1 MLRMTRLPL
10 VLVAALLLTAC
21 TGPQSITVES
31 GVRVPEALQSDG
43 VIGESGPG
51 AAWVGGGRDE
61 FVVVLYGSSSCA
73 PIPVDLV
80 ADGPRELAVEFAHN
94 SAEVCSA
101 DMAANTFAFDTPTG
115 IDAEGDV
122 DLEITFRYDDETS
135 VVMVPVL

>member
-1 MLRMTRLPL
+1 MPRLLPAL
-10 VLVAALLLTAC
+10 AAVAQLAAC
-21 TGPQSITVES
+21 TGPQSITAES
-31 GVRVPEALQSDG
+31 GVRVPEVLQSDG
-43 VIGESGPG
+43 VISESGPG

-94 SAEVCSA
+94 STEVCSA
-101 DMAANTFAFDTPTG
+101 DMAANTFQFDTPTG
-115 IDAEGDV
+115 IDGDGDV

-135 VVMVPVL
+135 VVTVPVLE